1 MHRTLRLW
9 TVLLLGAASAASL
22 AQTFRVGKE
31 AGLPVSQTVTVES
44 DADFENFTGITHGVS
59 GVIRIDAAKK
69 TGSGRLE
76 IDLASIDTGVPLRN
90 EHMRSPQWL
99 DTAKYPTAVFEATS
113 VRHKSGDTF
122 TVTGKLTFHGVTRT
136 ISTDV
141 EARLIRESAQSRAAR
156 FKGDVVRVKGQF
168 RLRLSDYGVKIP
180 DMAKGKV
187 AEVVTI
193 RFDVFGQTG

>member
-1 MHRTLRLW
+1 
-9 TVLLLGAASAASL
+9 
-22 AQTFRVGKE
+22 
-31 AGLPVSQTVTVES
+31 
-44 DADFENFTGITHGVS
+44 
-59 GVIRIDAAKK
+59 
-69 TGSGRLE
+69 
-76 IDLASIDTGVPLRN
+76 
-90 EHMRSPQWL
+90 
-99 DTAKYPTAVFEATS
+99 
-113 VRHKSGDTF
+113 
-122 TVTGKLTFHGVTRT
+122 VTGRLTFHGVTRT

-141 EARLIRESAQSRAAR
+141 EARRIRESAQSRAAR

>member
-1 MHRTLRLW
+1 MNRITK
-9 TVLLLGAASAASL
+9 LLSILLIGAASASSL

-69 TGSGRLE
+69 VGSGRLE

-99 DTAKYPTAVFEATS
+99 DTDKYPKAVFETTN
-113 VRHKSGDTF
+113 VRHKSGDTY
-122 TVTGKLTFHGVTRT
+122 TVTGRLTFHGVTRT
-136 ISTDV
+136 ITTDV
-141 EARLIRESAQSRAAR
+141 NARLIRESAQSRAAR
-156 FKGDVVRVKGQF
+156 FKGDVVRIKGQF
-168 RLRLSDYGVKIP
+168 RLRLSDYGVQIP
-180 DMAKGKV
+180 EIAKGKV

-193 RFDVFGQTG
+193 RFDIFGQTG